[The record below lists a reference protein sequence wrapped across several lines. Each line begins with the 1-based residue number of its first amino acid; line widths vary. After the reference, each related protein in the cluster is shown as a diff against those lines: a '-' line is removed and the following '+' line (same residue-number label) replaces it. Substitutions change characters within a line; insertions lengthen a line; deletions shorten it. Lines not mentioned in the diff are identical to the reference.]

1 MSSNQQQKPVNA
13 ATVEKAGK
21 RARELLQTYHGCAQ
35 CTLVALQQVCGMEDE
50 MLSKA
55 SVLLSG
61 GVGGIQSVCGVLTGA
76 CLALGTKYGRDTS
89 YLKGTEEDAVAKENE
104 GMEVAGKLCKWFE
117 REFGSTTCAGL
128 RKAHMGT
135 DLNNKIPW
143 QKQMA
148 DDLNMRGRCL
158 DIAEKTARRTA
169 AMLDNPNLG
178 ILDKV

>member
-1 MSSNQQQKPVNA
+1 MTDKQQKPGNA
-13 ATVEKAGK
+13 ATIEKAGK
-21 RARELLQTYHGCAQ
+21 RARELLNTYHGCAQ

-50 MLSKA
+50 VLSKA

-76 CLALGTKYGRDTS
+76 CLALGIKYGRDTS

-104 GMEVAGKLCKWFE
+104 GLEIAAKLCKWFE
-117 REFGSTTCAGL
+117 REFGAITCAEL

-143 QKQMA
+143 QKQLA
-148 DDLNMRGRCL
+148 DDLNMRGRCQ
-158 DIAEKTARRTA
+158 DIAEQTARRA
-169 AMLDNPNLG
+169 AAILDNPNLG
-178 ILDKV
+178 VLDTV